1 MCFYVDIEHVFYFCS
16 SGEFL
21 AWLHKIKKNTQ
32 NDVLAINTWQE
43 LVVICAIMDVMI
55 EAVTEHGPGAMV
67 KGVISN
73 TLKLAI
79 PSLLSSKVGVETMF

>member
-1 MCFYVDIEHVFYFCS
+1 MIK
-16 SGEFL
+16 L
-21 AWLHKIKKNTQ
+21 RIKKNLKKCA
-32 NDVLAINTWQE
+32 NNVFSINTWQE
-43 LVVICAIMDVMI
+43 LVVIRAIMDVML
-55 EAVTEHGPGAMV
+55 EAVTEHGPGALV

>member
-1 MCFYVDIEHVFYFCS
+1 MCFYVDIEHVFYFYS
-16 SGEFL
+16 SGNFSL
-21 AWLHKIKKNTQ
+21 DYIKSKKKYAN
-32 NDVLAINTWQE
+32 NLFSINTWQE

-79 PSLLSSKVGVETMF
+79 PSLLSSKVGVKTIF

>member
-1 MCFYVDIEHVFYFCS
+1 
-16 SGEFL
+16 
-21 AWLHKIKKNTQ
+21 
-32 NDVLAINTWQE
+32 
-43 LVVICAIMDVMI
+43 MDVMI

-79 PSLLSSKVGVETMF
+79 PSLLSSKVGAETMF

>member
-1 MCFYVDIEHVFYFCS
+1 
-16 SGEFL
+16 
-21 AWLHKIKKNTQ
+21 
-32 NDVLAINTWQE
+32 
-43 LVVICAIMDVMI
+43 MDVMI

-79 PSLLSSKVGVETMF
+79 PALLSSKVGVETMF